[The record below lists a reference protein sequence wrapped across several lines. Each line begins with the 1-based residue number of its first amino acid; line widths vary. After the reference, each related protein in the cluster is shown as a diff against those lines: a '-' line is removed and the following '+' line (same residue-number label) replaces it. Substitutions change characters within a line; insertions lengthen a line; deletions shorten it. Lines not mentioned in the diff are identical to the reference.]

1 MGRSKKSRERG
12 FIKYFMIPP
21 KEALINNIWNY
32 SNVNVVLTKIIKH
45 EKIGTILISW
55 IFLRPRE

>member
-1 MGRSKKSRERG
+1 
-12 FIKYFMIPP
+12 MIPP